1 MPRMRSSV
9 QHYLQKQSFPDLEV
23 LITSHRFLEGWGEEV
38 HIAQFHTFER
48 GGSEMLRPVFGDA
61 DDVNPPIGRLFLY
74 CCGVQRNGTMQL
86 SKGIC
91 SECIGGRFCQSQVK

>member
-1 MPRMRSSV
+1 MGGGIRIV
-9 QHYLQKQSFPDLEV
+9 QL
-23 LITSHRFLEGWGEEV
+23 
-38 HIAQFHTFER
+38 HIFER

-61 DDVNPPIGRLFLY
+61 DDVNPPIGRPFLY

-91 SECIGGRFCQSQVK
+91 SECIGGRFCQIQV